1 MLKQL
6 NSTTM
11 DRYVYIESD
20 DSDSYFKDNERC
32 KFKIHLK
39 YPLMLPGTWK
49 VGLVAFYTT
58 INTRQKLNSSTLYL
72 YCNFCKESLV
82 QGELRKLLRN
92 IPMTKQNKWQHSFQN
107 VYVPVSSEEILEMEF
122 YIKNQRWAASIIL
135 EQPSSY
141 SIAL

>member
-1 MLKQL
+1 
-6 NSTTM
+6 M

-20 DSDSYFKDNERC
+20 DSDSYFKDNEHC

-107 VYVPVSSEEILEMEF
+107 VYYVPVSSEEILEMEF
-122 YIKNQRWAASIIL
+122 YIKTKDGQLASFLSNPVAIQL
-135 EQPSSY
+135 HFKPY
-141 SIAL
+141 PFLY